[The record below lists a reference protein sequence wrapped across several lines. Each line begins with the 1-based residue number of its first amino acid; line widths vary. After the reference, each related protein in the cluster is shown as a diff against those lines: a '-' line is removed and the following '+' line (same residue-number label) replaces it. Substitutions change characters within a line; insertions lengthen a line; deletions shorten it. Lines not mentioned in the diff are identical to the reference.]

1 VKDIQEIIEA
11 RYDRLAAGDV
21 KGMLAL
27 YAPKV
32 VQFNL
37 APPLGGW
44 TDGNDPGP
52 LSAWLTTFE
61 APPRR
66 EATQLEITTEGDI
79 AFATSIDSMTAT
91 PKGSPEPFTMWYRV
105 TLGLHRT
112 AGKWLIVHE
121 HVSVPFHMDGSFRA
135 AVDLKP

>member
-1 VKDIQEIIEA
+1 VQDIQEIIEA

-21 KGMLAL
+21 AGMLTS

-44 TDGNDPGP
+44 TDGNDPVP
-52 LSAWLTTFE
+52 LEQWMATFE

-66 EATQLEITTEGDI
+66 RVTQLEVTASDDV
-79 AFATSIDSMTAT
+79 AFATSLDSMTAI
-91 PKGSPEPFTMWYRV
+91 PKGSDSSFTMWYRV
-105 TLGLHRT
+105 TLGLSRFD
-112 AGKWLIVHE
+112 GQWLIVHE
-121 HVSVPFHMDGSFRA
+121 HVSVPFYMDGSFRA